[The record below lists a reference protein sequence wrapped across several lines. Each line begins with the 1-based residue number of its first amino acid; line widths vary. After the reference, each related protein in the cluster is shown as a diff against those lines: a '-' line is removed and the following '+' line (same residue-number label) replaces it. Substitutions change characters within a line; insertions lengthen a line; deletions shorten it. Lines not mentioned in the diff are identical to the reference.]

1 MMRAVRS
8 TACLA
13 LVLAA
18 ACGPKPRP
26 TTMRDLEGNDVGNC
40 FGHASIGVPNL
51 HGEGTLM
58 LYVDTDG
65 AVAASWWHDAGALD
79 SPQFFRCMTSLSV
92 ENKVDASPTDR
103 VAGWQVAC
111 EADHGCAIHP
121 LNMLPPAPFD
131 EKLAQASLTFA
142 DWADSTDK
150 GWGYYYAH
158 SYSDALATFQSVV
171 EVSPNDAR
179 AQRGLAQSLLE
190 TGGDL
195 KKAREAAEKAVSL
208 KKNAA
213 SLEALVRVCL
223 KQGDDDCTVKNFVDA
238 THDADVTARRFDLGQ
253 LNDAAKAAN
262 DRLQAA
268 DKAREEAEAK
278 ARAEAEAAAAAKAD
292 PLGCGKMSGMD
303 QAKCYV
309 KGCFGEG
316 AAAYAKELS
325 KASGAAYE
333 VLEMTAAAGA
343 GTATLVT
350 IPVRKANEKKKRK
363 PDTTQ
368 DATWTVDNGGMKAGS
383 FSAAAIAKDHN
394 ACNK

>member
-13 LVLAA
+13 LMLAA

-26 TTMRDLEGNDVGNC
+26 TTMRDLEGNDVSVC
-40 FGHASIGVPNL
+40 FSHAAIGTPNL
-51 HGEGTLM
+51 HGDGTLM
-58 LYVDTDG
+58 LYVDPDG
-65 AVAASWWHDAGALD
+65 AIPAAWWHDGGTLD
-79 SPQFFRCMTSLSV
+79 SPQFFRCLTSISLD
-92 ENKVDASPTDR
+92 NKMEVGPTNR
-103 VAGWQVAC
+103 IFGWQVMC
-111 EADHGCAIHP
+111 EESGCRIHP
-121 LNMLPPAPFD
+121 LNTLPPAPFN
-131 EKLAQASLTFA
+131 ESLAQATLLFS
-142 DWADSTDK
+142 DWADTADK

-158 SYSDALATFQSVV
+158 KYSDALATFQSAV
-171 EVSPNDAR
+171 EVTPDNPR
-179 AQRGLAQSLLE
+179 ALRGLAQSLLE

-208 KKNAA
+208 KKGAA

-223 KQGDDDCTVKNFVDA
+223 KQGDDECTVKNFVDA
-238 THDADVTARRFDLGQ
+238 TKSDDIKFRTLNLAQ
-253 LNDAAKAAN
+253 LNEAAKAAN
-262 DRLQAA
+262 NRLQAA

-292 PLGCGKMSGMD
+292 PLGCGKMSGME

-316 AAAYAKELS
+316 ATAYAKELS